1 MERHSTGYKFRFTNL
16 VVMYE
21 EELSDYEVSSDRF
34 RCKVEWVIGEG
45 RGQIL
50 ISNLRNTYMMCIKN

>member
-1 MERHSTGYKFRFTNL
+1 MDRHSTGYKFRFTNL

-34 RCKVEWVIGEG
+34 RYKVEWVTGDIEFKKY
-45 RGQIL
+45 I
-50 ISNLRNTYMMCIKN
+50 YDV

>member
-21 EELSDYEVSSDRF
+21 EELADYEVSSDRF
-34 RCKVEWVIGEG
+34 RCKVEWVIGE
-45 RGQIL
+45 
-50 ISNLRNTYMMCIKN
+50 ISNLRNTYMMCRKNY